1 MLVVLWGGPTNAHE
15 SEDVIRSLFGFA
27 DRFGMVND
35 DMNMRHH
42 ANRLVCGCVAGS
54 KECRG
59 IIEEDCFEE
68 ALLLHVP
75 CIKT

>member
-1 MLVVLWGGPTNAHE
+1 MLVVLWGGPTSAHE
-15 SEDVIRSLFGFA
+15 SEVSFFTVWFV
-27 DRFGMVND
+27 DRFGKVND
-35 DMNMRHH
+35 DRNMRHQ

-68 ALLLHVP
+68 ALLLHVL

>member
-1 MLVVLWGGPTNAHE
+1 MSRRMSFFTVWFV
-15 SEDVIRSLFGFA
+15 
-27 DRFGMVND
+27 DRFGKVND
-35 DMNMRHH
+35 DRNMRHQ

-75 CIKT
+75 CVKT